1 MPSLRLNFKLAFW
14 FTVLICLTIAL
25 VGCGSNEANEP
36 KPSPTVKPSP
46 TATAE
51 PVSSSAD
58 LSNAPV
64 IVAFGDSLTAGY
76 GLSESTSYPSLL
88 QRRLLDRGY
97 RYRVVNAGVS
107 GDTTAGGVRR
117 VDWAL
122 KGEVR
127 VLILELGANDAL
139 RGQPIPAM
147 KKNLADIIEKAQQKN
162 VRVILAGM
170 EALPNFGPE
179 YTEEFRQAFR
189 DLAKQY
195 SIAFIPFFL
204 DRVGGIADLNQNDGI
219 HPNIKG
225 TEIVV
230 ENVWKALEPILKDIN
245 Q

>member
-1 MPSLRLNFKLAFW
+1 MIFL
-14 FTVLICLTIAL
+14 
-25 VGCGSNEANEP
+25 
-36 KPSPTVKPSP
+36 
-46 TATAE
+46 
-51 PVSSSAD
+51 
-58 LSNAPV
+58 
-64 IVAFGDSLTAGY
+64 GDSLTAGY
-76 GLSESTSYPSLL
+76 GLPTELAFPALIGQDL
-88 QRRLLDRGY
+88 RQRGRPI
-97 RYRVVNAGVS
+97 RVVNAGVS

-122 KGEVR
+122 KGDVR

-139 RGQPIPAM
+139 RGQPITAM

-170 EALPNFGPE
+170 EALPNLGSE
-179 YTEEFRQAFR
+179 YTQEFRQAYR

-225 TEIVV
+225 TQIVV
-230 ENVWKALEPILKDIN
+230 ENVWKALEPILKEIN